1 MMFGIYDAIRND
13 LRRNALRRAIDT
25 ANRELI
31 DFRERIIDEHDIT
44 SFAYAAIESATK
56 DQYHSFY
63 LRGYNWKEHRNDGF
77 VGQLLISKLLRR
89 QGEYNDPQRRNRM
102 YLTLQGEVIW
112 DCNFKL
118 QNRLEIARHKLEE
131 FEFETRS
138 VGQRF
143 SSRWAQWKQ
152 AWAERKRLPDLS
164 ELLTA
169 FKGNLEA
176 AERIQ
181 QIPSYVKPEDIE
193 LIPLR
198 NTWTLEQQRE
208 MNDLYWESNGL
219 AFWLNPAGVLADT
232 TPAPEWWVRPVR
244 QVLHNPQPVEDI
256 VSLSLQPPEGYVP
269 PLDPNTPYGFIP
281 ASPEEIAEKYREKEA
296 EYNNGGAI
304 DEILEALDLMKTDA
318 KRGKVSASEQKA
330 KQRAQCIRQVEL
342 MKMESERRIAES
354 MRHNGW

>member
-1 MMFGIYDAIRND
+1 MFGIYDAIRND
-13 LRRNALRRAIDT
+13 LRRNVLRRAIDA
-25 ANRELI
+25 ANCELFEYREQVI
-31 DFRERIIDEHDIT
+31 KQNNIT
-44 SFAYAAIESATK
+44 PFCYAVIEKAVK
-56 DQYHSFY
+56 DKYHSY
-63 LRGYNWKEHRNDGF
+63 HLQGYNWKDHRGDGF
-77 VGQLLISKLLRR
+77 VGQLLRAKLLR
-89 QGEYNDPQRRNRM
+89 QQCGYNDPQRNQRM
-102 YLTLQGEVIW
+102 YLTLSGEMVW
-112 DCNFKL
+112 DRHYKL
-118 QNRLEIARHKLEE
+118 QHRLEIARHKLEE

-138 VGQRF
+138 VGHRF
-143 SSRWAQWKQ
+143 STWWAQWKQ

-181 QIPSYVKPEDIE
+181 QIPSYVKPEDIK

-219 AFWLNPAGVLADT
+219 AFWLNPAGVLADA

-296 EYNNGGAI
+296 EYNNSGAI
-304 DEILEALDLMKTDA
+304 DEILKALDLMKTET
-318 KRGKVSASEQKA
+318 KRGKVSASERKA
-330 KQRAQCIRQVEL
+330 KQRDQCIRQVEL

-354 MRHNGW
+354 MRHDGW